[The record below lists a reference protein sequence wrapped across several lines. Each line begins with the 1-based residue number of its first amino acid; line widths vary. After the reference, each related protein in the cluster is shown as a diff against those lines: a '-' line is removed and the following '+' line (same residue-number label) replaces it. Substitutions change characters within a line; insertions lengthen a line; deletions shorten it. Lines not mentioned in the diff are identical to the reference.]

1 MTRRRA
7 LAIGGIC
14 CLLGACSPGESVPG
28 QFQVTKPQMDREQE
42 VGAPA
47 VKPTAEAPSP
57 DTVHGGLERKDR
69 VKVRHGDDQPEQ
81 R

>member
-7 LAIGGIC
+7 LGIGGIC
-14 CLLGACSPGESVPG
+14 CLLGACSPGETVPG
-28 QFQVTKPQMDREQE
+28 QFQVTKPQMDRERE
-42 VGAPA
+42 VGPPA
-47 VKPTAEAPSP
+47 VKQAPEASQ

-69 VKVRHGDDQPEQ
+69 VKIRHGDDQPEQ